1 MWWCCGSAMC
11 IHSFIGANQ
20 TNNRT
25 ESKSTLT
32 TKNKSMTAITIAMAS
47 NNYTKPKTQLQLH
60 PVTATAT
67 ISWLNKN
74 CTRLS
79 DWISNLFVVTK
90 TKLPLNIHSRRR
102 SQRRVVVLYFYFL
115 RLPESAG
122 EPGWSLRFTFHS
134 KNPLKLQ
141 YLLDIKQS
149 HALSHIRTDDTPTKH
164 RRPKQKIHCRAD
176 GRTDG
181 LSGRTDRL

>member
-1 MWWCCGSAMC
+1 MC

-60 PVTATAT
+60 PV
-67 ISWLNKN
+67 IHSNSNNIMVEKN

-79 DWISNLFVVTK
+79 D
-90 TKLPLNIHSRRR
+90 
-102 SQRRVVVLYFYFL
+102 
-115 RLPESAG
+115 
-122 EPGWSLRFTFHS
+122 
-134 KNPLKLQ
+134 
-141 YLLDIKQS
+141 
-149 HALSHIRTDDTPTKH
+149 
-164 RRPKQKIHCRAD
+164 
-176 GRTDG
+176 
-181 LSGRTDRL
+181 